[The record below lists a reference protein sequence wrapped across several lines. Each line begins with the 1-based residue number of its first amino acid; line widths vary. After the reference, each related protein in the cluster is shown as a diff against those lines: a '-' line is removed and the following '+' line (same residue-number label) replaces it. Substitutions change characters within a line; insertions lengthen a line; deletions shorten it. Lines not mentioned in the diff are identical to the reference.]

1 MFPIHF
7 KLTVGTVAELQ
18 RLTAFLAGDT
28 AQAVADCPKLPELAD
43 TVTVDVKQAPGKPK
57 AGKPRAAETAPSQ
70 PTAAADPS
78 PASGAP
84 EGKTVAT
91 EPAAAATS
99 AGQQAPFE
107 YETLRK
113 KVFELLPA
121 HGGPALTKVA
131 KAHGFENFKLMQA
144 GGSPAVWQ
152 QAHDDLV
159 AQFEAA

>member
-7 KLTVGTVAELQ
+7 KLTIGTVAELQ

-28 AQAVADCPKLPELAD
+28 AQAVADCPKLPELTD
-43 TVTVDVKQAPGKPK
+43 TVTVDVKPAGKPK
-57 AGKPRAAETAPSQ
+57 AEKAASAAKTAPTQ
-70 PTAAADPS
+70 PTAAVDPS
-78 PASGAP
+78 PASAAH
-84 EGKTVAT
+84 EGKTAAT

-99 AGQQAPFE
+99 AGQPGPFE

-131 KAHGFENFKLMQA
+131 KKHGFENFKLMQA
-144 GGSPAVWQ
+144 GGSPNVWQ
-152 QAHDDLV
+152 QAYNDLV